1 MTLRKKIIAFIEAY
15 CKILEGIQLVQP
27 MKLMKFQRQVIFWRS
42 MTTCMESAMLVS
54 ALLKNDQVVSLPV
67 KDCATCTKSEN
78 TDWFGLQCRVKAITA
93 ESEAAHGPSP

>member
-15 CKILEGIQLVQP
+15 CKIPEVAQVVQP

-42 MTTCMESAMLVS
+42 MKTCMASAMLIS

-67 KDCATCTKSEN
+67 KDGSTCTKSEN
-78 TDWFGLQCRVKAITA
+78 TDRFGLQCRIK
-93 ESEAAHGPSP
+93 SHKR